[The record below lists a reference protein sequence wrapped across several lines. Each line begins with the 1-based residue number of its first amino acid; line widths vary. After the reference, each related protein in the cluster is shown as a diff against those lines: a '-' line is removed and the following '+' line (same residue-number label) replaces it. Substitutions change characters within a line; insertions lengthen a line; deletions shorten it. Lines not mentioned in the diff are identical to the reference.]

1 MKVLGILK
9 LIKNVISY
17 YSRMNTSQLEC
28 MIQCDPV
35 LEKRVL
41 GVYAAD
47 QLPSKIH
54 GKQYGFI
61 ANTESSLLSGEHW
74 CVFYDNGQA
83 SIQFFD
89 SYGR

>member
-1 MKVLGILK
+1 
-9 LIKNVISY
+9 
-17 YSRMNTSQLEC
+17 MNTSQLEC

-41 GVYAAD
+41 GVYGAD

-61 ANTESSLLSGEHW
+61 ANTESSLLPDEH
-74 CVFYDNGQA
+74 CGGFYDNGQG
-83 SIQFFD
+83 SVQFFD